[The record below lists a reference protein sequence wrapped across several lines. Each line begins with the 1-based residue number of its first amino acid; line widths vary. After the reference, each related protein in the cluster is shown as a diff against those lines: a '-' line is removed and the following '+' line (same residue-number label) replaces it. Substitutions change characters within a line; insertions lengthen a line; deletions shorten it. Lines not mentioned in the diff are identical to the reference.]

1 MISKNAPT
9 LANVLKTAAQN
20 VSGEKV
26 SSAEYSGQYAYSR
39 ITSGLGPSV
48 NSKTA
53 QMSGGNNTMTT
64 APNFYSPF
72 LTPTSFQIP
81 NARREVYLWANW
93 WRNNEPKIAA
103 AINFYSNYPFSGW
116 KLECS
121 SSYVKDYFEKLIE
134 KINFQKWL
142 PEISKVYHLLGDAF
156 VLLSLDCEHC
166 HGSNWDEEKNEAC
179 KHDGATWKSVCLLN
193 PDSVLKSPSMIDQPG
208 MYTYRPSPEEIKI
221 VNERQP
227 REYYDAIPDN
237 VKKLILK
244 GDPIPL
250 SPISIHHFKH
260 GSNPWEDYG
269 TPLIRPLFP
278 TLAYKDKLRQ
288 SQWIVAERHILPVKV
303 VKVGNDQRPASQED
317 LDSVQDELAAIAND
331 PNLTLVTHHAFDFDY
346 VGASGKVLQLT
357 NEYELIDQEI
367 LDGVMLNKA
376 LLNGEGPTY
385 GNAQVG
391 LLAMAQRLETFRR
404 EVARWVEQCVF
415 KPVAE
420 WNGFT
425 IEGERGQEEIIFPT
439 IKFDDLQLRD
449 DTGKLQMLVTANSN
463 GVISNMTL
471 IEQFGLDPD
480 QEIERLRFE
489 QGSNFVQNP
498 AFGNLDTNNGFQSGD
513 VTGQGFGAGGGDMGM
528 GAPGMGMTPPPPAGM
543 GGMGGGMPGM
553 PMANNS
559 IQNYRLASSIMNEL
573 YYENLENNS
582 SLINVRVAGRRF
594 KSAAHEGF
602 VRSLS
607 PVSGRGRLGS
617 VPETYD
623 GFGGVL
629 SPLPFGGPY
638 SKALNYAAEYEQYS
652 FANSEDTRNVYAA
665 KKMEKPTTQM
675 FTSIEKKLYGLLL
688 SINLPYPLYAQYS
701 AGPTMDYQL
710 DAAIPTL
717 KIGVEA
723 DGEIWHNNPEK
734 IAKDKRRDIELASN
748 GWVMLRFTD
757 KELNDHPQDVLN
769 VVMQAIRKKSGKS
782 QAQDPDEIKI

>member
-1 MISKNAPT
+1 MSSKNAPT

-20 VSGEKV
+20 VTGERV
-26 SSAEYSGQYAYSR
+26 ASVDYSGQYATSR
-39 ITSGLGPSV
+39 ITTGLGPSV
-48 NSKTA
+48 NSKTS
-53 QMSGGNNTMTT
+53 QYGGNNAMTT

-103 AINFYSNYPFSGW
+103 AINFYTNYPFSGW

-134 KINFQKWL
+134 KLNFQKWL

-166 HGSNWDEEKNEAC
+166 HGSNWDEEKNEVC

-193 PDSVLKSPSMIDQPG
+193 PDSVLKSPAMIDQTG
-208 MYTYRPSPEEIKI
+208 MYTYKPSPEEIKI

-471 IEQFGLDPD
+471 IEAFGLDPD

-498 AFGNLDTNNGFQSGD
+498 AFGNIDVNNGFQSGD
-513 VTGQGFGAGGGDMGM
+513 VTGQGFGADMGM
-528 GAPGMGMTPPPPAGM
+528 GSPGMGMTPPPPAGM
-543 GGMGGGMPGM
+543 GMPPAGGAMPGM
-553 PMANNS
+553 PMANNYL
-559 IQNYRLASSIMNEL
+559 QNYRLASSIINDL
-573 YYENLENNS
+573 YFENIENNS
-582 SLINVRVAGRRF
+582 SLINVRVANRRF

-617 VPETYD
+617 LPENYD

-629 SPLPFGGPY
+629 SPQLFGGPY
-638 SKALNYAAEYEQYS
+638 VKALNPYAEYEQYS
-652 FANSEDTRNVYAA
+652 FANNEETKTVYAA
-665 KKMEKPTTQM
+665 KKVEKPPAQM

-717 KIGVEA
+717 QIGVEA
-723 DGEIWHNNPEK
+723 DGEIWHNNPDK

-748 GWVMLRFTD
+748 GWIILRFTD
-757 KELNDHPQDVLN
+757 KELADHPQDVLN
-769 VVMQAIRKKSGKS
+769 VVMQAIRKKTGKKES
-782 QAQDPDEIKI
+782 QNPDEIKL